1 MPAHDVVR
9 IVRPLDRA
17 HDVELRLGAVMRQL
31 VDLSMPIPCSAEIE
45 PPIAVMRAFTSRVMA
60 AEDCVSV
67 GRSIPIGSR
76 KEKWQNAVAR
86 RNDGERANELV
97 MR

>member
-1 MPAHDVVR
+1 
-9 IVRPLDRA
+9 
-17 HDVELRLGAVMRQL
+17 
-31 VDLSMPIPCSAEIE
+31 
-45 PPIAVMRAFTSRVMA
+45 MA

-76 KEKWQNAVAR
+76 KEKWQIAVAR